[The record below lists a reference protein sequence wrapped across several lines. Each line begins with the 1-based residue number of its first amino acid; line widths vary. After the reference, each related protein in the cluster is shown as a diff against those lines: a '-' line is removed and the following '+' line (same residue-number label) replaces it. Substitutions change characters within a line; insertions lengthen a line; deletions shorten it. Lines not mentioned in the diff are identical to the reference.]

1 MRSFTIMKFRELNT
15 PNKLTII
22 RIILVAPF
30 IILGCLYLI
39 LQEFVAHSLSNM
51 NGNINN
57 FLNIDKQIFVW
68 GIVSRIIL
76 VLMFLIF
83 LAAMITDYFD
93 GKIARK
99 RNLITSFGKLWDPIA
114 DKLITTSAL
123 IFLAVI
129 TRGYVSFIIVTL
141 LILRDLIVDGCRVV
155 MKEHRQDI
163 SASIWGKIKTI
174 VLTVAVCWILF
185 FNIVWPSLDVIGFM
199 STKTDVYNHSWIRIL
214 IWFVINIPLL
224 ASLVLSFISAFFY
237 IKKASKLTN
246 HSQIHRGAEDYNIH
260 PSYKSKFKDE
270 EPAQIVEQD
279 DNSK

>member
-1 MRSFTIMKFRELNT
+1 MKFKELNT

-39 LQEFVAHSLSNM
+39 LQEFLAPSLSNM
-51 NGNINN
+51 NGNIDSL
-57 FLNIDKQIFVW
+57 FNIDKQIFVW

-114 DKLITTSAL
+114 DKLITSSSL

-185 FNIVWPSLDVIGFM
+185 FNIVWPSLDVVGFM
-199 STKTDVYNHSWIRIL
+199 STKTDVLNNSWIRIL

-224 ASLVLSFISAFFY
+224 AALVLSFISAFFY

-246 HSQIHRGAEDYNIH
+246 HSQIHRGAEDYNMH

>member
-1 MRSFTIMKFRELNT
+1 MKFRELNT

-39 LQEFVAHSLSNM
+39 LQEFVAPSLSNM
-51 NGNINN
+51 NGNIDNI
-57 FLNIDKQIFVW
+57 FNIDKQIFVW

-174 VLTVAVCWILF
+174 ILTVAVCWILF
-185 FNIVWPSLDVIGFM
+185 FNIVWPSLDVIGFT
-199 STKTDVYNHSWIRIL
+199 STKTDVYNNSWIRIL

-224 ASLVLSFISAFFY
+224 AALVLSFISAFFY
-237 IKKASKLTN
+237 IKKAAKLTN

>member
-1 MRSFTIMKFRELNT
+1 MKFRELNT

-39 LQEFVAHSLSNM
+39 LQEFVAPSLSNM
-51 NGNINN
+51 NGNIDN

-185 FNIVWPSLDVIGFM
+185 FNIVWPSLDVVGFM
-199 STKTDVYNHSWIRIL
+199 STKTDVLNNSWIRIL
-214 IWFVINIPLL
+214 IWFVVNIPLL
-224 ASLVLSFISAFFY
+224 AALVLSFISAFFY

-246 HSQIHRGAEDYNIH
+246 YSQIHRGAEDYNIH

>member
-1 MRSFTIMKFRELNT
+1 MKFKELNT

-39 LQEFVAHSLSNM
+39 LQEFVAPSLSNTS
-51 NGNINN
+51 GNIDSL
-57 FLNIDKQIFVW
+57 FNIDKQIFVW

-83 LAAMITDYFD
+83 LAAMLTDYFD

-129 TRGYVSFIIVTL
+129 TRGYASFIIVTL

-185 FNIVWPSLDVIGFM
+185 FNIVWPSLDVVGFM
-199 STKTDVYNHSWIRIL
+199 STKTDVLNNSWIRIL
-214 IWFVINIPLL
+214 IWFVVNIPLL
-224 ASLVLSFISAFFY
+224 AALVLSFISAFFY

>member
-1 MRSFTIMKFRELNT
+1 MKFRELNT